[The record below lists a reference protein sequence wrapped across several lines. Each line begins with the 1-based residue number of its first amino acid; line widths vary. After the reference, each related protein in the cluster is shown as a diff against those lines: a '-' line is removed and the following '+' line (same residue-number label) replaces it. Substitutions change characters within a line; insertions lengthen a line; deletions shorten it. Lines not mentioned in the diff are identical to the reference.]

1 MFRSAGETVADVFRL
16 FLPFKNLNELKREIR
31 SRSWTAARD
40 DMSVTLDAAP
50 GHISPFEILFK
61 ARIAGRALSAQQPE
75 TAKHI
80 GRGTDRGHPFL
91 RISRKFLQFSRE
103 NGILPEV
110 FRSRPAA
117 RQHGISA

>member
-50 GHISPFEILFK
+50 GPISPFEILFK
-61 ARIAGRALSAQQPE
+61 AWR
-75 TAKHI
+75 
-80 GRGTDRGHPFL
+80 
-91 RISRKFLQFSRE
+91 
-103 NGILPEV
+103 
-110 FRSRPAA
+110 
-117 RQHGISA
+117 